1 MSDANKIAES
11 CANDKT
17 SMLIDVDF
25 TGATLLGADLS
36 NTDLSVV
43 VGLTQLQLNSAFGND
58 QTMLPRDLHSSYWR

>member
-1 MSDANKIAES
+1 MSEVNEIDENG
-11 CANDKT
+11 ANDNT

-58 QTMLPRDLHSSYWR
+58 QTMLPFGLHPNIWR